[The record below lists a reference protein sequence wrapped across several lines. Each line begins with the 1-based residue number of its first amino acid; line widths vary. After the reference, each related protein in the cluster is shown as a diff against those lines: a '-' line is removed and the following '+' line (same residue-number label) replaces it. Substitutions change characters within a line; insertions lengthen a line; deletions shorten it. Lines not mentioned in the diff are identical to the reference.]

1 MMPTRRT
8 LHLTPCA
15 FAWILLI
22 VFLGMAAK
30 ADAGPVLKPPGKQ
43 VFFGVTDTGEADG
56 YRSFAQ
62 AVGKRPA
69 VIQTFHPWGNSLTRA
84 LPRWREV
91 RARPMLHISTKAD
104 DGTELITPR
113 KIALGLGDD
122 YLLRLNRVLG
132 RQKVRAYIRPMGE
145 PNRCLN
151 PYAGV
156 DCAGNVRGGE
166 YAFKWYRSA
175 FRRIAVII
183 RGGAKRSWVNAR
195 LKRIGLPEIQRRT
208 RNPLPRKMEA
218 APVSVIWS
226 PLPAGSPTVKA
237 NYPASYWPGRD
248 WVDWVATDFYSRYN
262 NWSHLKRFYTK
273 WAKQKKL
280 PMALT
285 EWGLWGMDRP
295 AFVNRIFRFVRSR
308 EQMRML
314 VYYQDFGSSN
324 VFRIQNFPRSRRAL
338 RSQLSRNIFPRFAP
352 LFPRVTR
359 KPGDGP
365 GGGVTL
371 TR

>member
-1 MMPTRRT
+1 MDTRRK

-15 FAWILLI
+15 LAWILMI

-56 YRSFAQ
+56 FRSFAR

-69 VIQTFHPWGNSLTRA
+69 VIQTFHPWGNTLTKA

-91 RARPMLHISTKAD
+91 RARPMLHITTKAD

-113 KIALGLGDD
+113 SIALGRGDD
-122 YLLRLNRVLG
+122 YLLRLNSVLS
-132 RQKVRAYIRPMGE
+132 RQKVLTYIRPMGE

-156 DCAGNVRGGE
+156 DCLGNVRGGD
-166 YAFKWYRSA
+166 YSFSWYRSA

-183 RGGAKRSWVNAR
+183 RGGAKRGFINAR
-195 LKRIGLPEIQRRT
+195 LRDIGLPKIQRRT
-208 RNPLPRKMEA
+208 NNPLPRRLRG
-218 APVSVIWS
+218 APVSIIWS
-226 PLPAGSPTVKA
+226 PLPAGSPTVSV
-237 NYPASYWPGRD
+237 NFPGNYWPGRD

-262 NWSHLKRFYTK
+262 NWDHLKRFYTK
-273 WAKQKKL
+273 WSKQRKL

-285 EWGLWGMDRP
+285 EWGLWGEDSP
-295 AFVNRIFRFVRSR
+295 AFVKRIFRYIRAR
-308 EQMRML
+308 ERVRML

-324 VFRIQNFPRSRRAL
+324 PFRIQNFPRSL
-338 RSQLSRNIFPRFAP
+338 RTLRNQLSRNIFPRFAP
-352 LFPRVTR
+352 NFPRVPK
-359 KPGDGP
+359 KPGNGP
-365 GGGVTL
+365 GGGITPSSS
-371 TR
+371 